1 MSRAIAEYVAQTKRQ
16 IEQLP
21 VGETRAKLEIRFA
34 RAATDLARRI
44 STAAKA
50 KGR

>member
-1 MSRAIAEYVAQTKRQ
+1 MSRVLTDYVADARRQ

-44 STAAKA
+44 STAAREK
-50 KGR
+50 KQ